1 MNFPKQTFHLERG
14 DLKFEGD
21 KITITDNA
29 KKKSRTTFFI
39 SGLWTL
45 YGILSVFR
53 YLKTGD
59 EFLLWTGLIIGLGH
73 GIVIVGT
80 LFRSVQSE
88 INLNEV
94 KSIKIKQRFSNE
106 FLDIKLKNNRIR
118 RVSQID
124 QMGDL
129 EEYIEAH
136 LNLSKSGGFT
146 LPA

>member
-1 MNFPKQTFHLERG
+1 MNIPKQTFHLERG

-29 KKKSRTTFFI
+29 QKKSRYTLFI
-39 SGLWTL
+39 SGMWTL
-45 YGILSVFR
+45 YGVLSVFR

-59 EFLLWTGLIIGLGH
+59 EFLLWTGLLIGIGH

-80 LFRSVQSE
+80 LLRSVKCE
-88 INLNEV
+88 IDLKDV
-94 KSIKIKQRFSNE
+94 KSIKVKHRFNNE

-124 QMGDL
+124 KIGEL
-129 EEYIEAH
+129 KEFIENQ
-136 LNLSKSGGFT
+136 LDLSKT
-146 LPA
+146 ER